1 MANLAKTLNPL
12 HKNLREAFKTRANP
26 QVITAHFLK
35 LHGVLHSKVVAP
47 ESPWSYEDDLLNDLD
62 EQGFRRI
69 PRNREHSVVWV
80 VWHLSRIEDVVMN
93 ILAAYRDQVFEKE
106 HWQAKTHS
114 PIKHTCNGTRMD
126 VTASISKTL
135 DLKSLREYRYAV
147 GRATREIIPTLT
159 WEDFRRK
166 PEPAQLQR
174 IMDEGAVLPVGMS
187 TIDYWAS
194 RDVAGL
200 LLMPPTRHAIIHW
213 NEARQ
218 LINRKEKVGRT

>member
-1 MANLAKTLNPL
+1 LTA
-12 HKNLREAFKTRANP
+12 LRK
-26 QVITAHFLK
+26 
-35 LHGVLHSKVVAP
+35 
-47 ESPWSYEDDLLNDLD
+47 
-62 EQGFRRI
+62 
-69 PRNREHSVVWV
+69 
-80 VWHLSRIEDVVMN
+80 
-93 ILAAYRDQVFEKE
+93 
-106 HWQAKTHS
+106 
-114 PIKHTCNGTRMD
+114 
-126 VTASISKTL
+126 
-135 DLKSLREYRYAV
+135 YRYAV

-174 IMDEGAVLPVGMS
+174 ILDEGAVIPVGMG
-187 TIDYWAS
+187 TIDYWGR